1 MHHFIDQ
8 ILAFISAHPGW
19 AAVII
24 GLTAFGESF
33 AFLSLIFPGT
43 ALLVAAGALAAV
55 GTIEPVSAILA
66 GIIGA
71 TLGDSVSF
79 WIGQRFG
86 PLLPSLWPFRGH
98 PEMLKRGTD
107 FFERHGS
114 MSVFIGRFFGPVR
127 AVIPLAAGMM
137 HMPVW
142 RFTVANVLSA
152 AIWAPALVLSGMFLS
167 RELGGGD
174 IEDKIFIGAVVLG
187 VAIPLFLWV
196 RSRLAKRGSAASWP
210 LVVSFA
216 NPFASVWP
224 RDVVLTREQTHAVVA
239 SYLGWTL
246 DAFDFFL
253 FVFVMKDVASEFG
266 TDVTT
271 VSWAILLTLAFRPL
285 GAFIFGRAADRW
297 GRRPTLMVDIILFAS
312 LEAAAGFAPSLA
324 IFFVL
329 RALFGIA
336 MGGEW
341 GVGSSLA
348 METIPPKARGFVS
361 GLLQSGYPTGYLLAS
376 IVYALFFPLLGWR
389 GMFFVGVLPALLVLY
404 IRRSVSESPHWQA
417 RAAGASH
424 SIVRVLKEHWRLAL
438 YAVALMTAFNFLSHG
453 TQDLYPTFLRVQ
465 HGFSSQTVGAIAII
479 YNIGA
484 ILGGIACGALS
495 ERLGRR
501 RIMVTA
507 SLLTL
512 LVLPLF
518 AFGTGPVMLAVGAF
532 LMQVA
537 VQGAW
542 GVVPAHLN
550 ELSPDQARGTFPG
563 VVYQLGNFFA
573 SSNAV
578 IQTSLAEHFD
588 KNYGVAFALVVALA
602 AIAIAVLAPL
612 GREARGEPLGTPR

>member
-1 MHHFIDQ
+1 LHHFIDE

-43 ALLVAAGALAAV
+43 ALLVAAGALAAA
-55 GTIEPVSAILA
+55 GTIEPVSAIFA

-86 PLLPSLWPFRGH
+86 PLLPGIWPFRNH

-107 FFERHGS
+107 FFERHGA

-137 HMPVW
+137 RMPLW
-142 RFTVANVLSA
+142 RFSVANVLSA

-174 IEDKIFIGAVVLG
+174 IESKILIGAVILG
-187 VAIPLFLWV
+187 VAIPLVFWL
-196 RSRLAKRGSAASWP
+196 RSRLAKGRNPALAPFVAALAKP
-210 LVVSFA
+210 LA
-216 NPFASVWP
+216 AVWP
-224 RDVVLTREQTHAVVA
+224 SGVVLTREQTHAVVA
-239 SYLGWTL
+239 SYLGWSL

-253 FVFVMKDVASEFG
+253 FVFVMKDVANEFG

-297 GRRPTLMVDIILFAS
+297 GRRPTLMVDIVLFAS
-312 LEAAAGFAPSLA
+312 LEAASGFAPSLA

-348 METIPPKARGFVS
+348 METIPPQARGFVS
-361 GLLQSGYPTGYLLAS
+361 GLLQSGYPSGYLLAS
-376 IVYALFFPLLGWR
+376 IVYALFFPFLGWR

-417 RAAGASH
+417 RYAGASH
-424 SIVRVLKEHWRLAL
+424 SIIRVLKENWRLAL
-438 YAVALMTAFNFLSHG
+438 YAIALMTAFNFLSHG

-465 HGFSSQTVGAIAII
+465 HGFSSQTVGTIAII

-484 ILGGIACGALS
+484 ILGGIVCGALS

-501 RIMVTA
+501 RIIVTA
-507 SLLTL
+507 SLMTL
-512 LVLPLF
+512 LVMPLW

-550 ELSPDQARGTFPG
+550 ELSPDQVRGTFPG
-563 VVYQLGNFFA
+563 FIYSLGNFFA

-578 IQTSLAEHFD
+578 IQASLAEHFD
-588 KNYGVAFALVVALA
+588 KNYGVALALVVALA
-602 AIAIAVLAPL
+602 AVAIAILAPL
-612 GREARGEPLGTPR
+612 GREAKGQPLGAPR